1 MRFFGPVLLVLLA
14 ACPPQ
19 TSRLDVSQAE
29 TFVFSRLVIVKA
41 GRGEPPP
48 PPYVEERFYPVA
60 CVTGHRATPEERAKM
75 LMEMVPQLAGQVS
88 LPISESINQERD
100 MRAINKFAVPRLGCQ
115 VDRYQSRIVATGLRP
130 TLETAFR
137 INATDELL
145 GRR

>member
-1 MRFFGPVLLVLLA
+1 MRFFGPILLALLA
-14 ACPPQ
+14 ACSPQ
-19 TSRLDVSQAE
+19 TPQLDVSQAE

-41 GRGEPPP
+41 GQGEPPP

-60 CVTGHRATPEERAKM
+60 CITGQKETPEERAKM

-100 MRAINKFAVPRLGCQ
+100 MRAINKIAVPRLGCQ
-115 VDRYQSRIVATGLRP
+115 VDRYRSHIVAIGLRP

-137 INATDELL
+137 IKAIDELL
-145 GRR
+145 RRR